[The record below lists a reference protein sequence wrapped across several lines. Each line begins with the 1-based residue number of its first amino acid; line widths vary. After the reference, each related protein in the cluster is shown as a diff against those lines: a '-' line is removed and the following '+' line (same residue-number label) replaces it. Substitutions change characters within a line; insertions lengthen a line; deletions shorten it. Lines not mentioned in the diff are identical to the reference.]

1 MKFSLIETGRSLLRS
16 GDWPNWGSVRL
27 GNLYRLSRFAG
38 LDHKTCRRVT
48 IAPINHECPVL
59 QLISIVISVLK
70 MNLKIVGVTLTLC
83 LSCMVGSLNAQWYSS
98 ADFLIMNR
106 YGNDNPIFQRQAV
119 QTFNRTVDME
129 TTTVTVGPTSTTT
142 ETPIRVEEI
151 TDDLVGGS
159 VLRADDVDFG
169 HMPGGRLLIGRR
181 FGDFGLEGSWL
192 WTDTWAGEA
201 SVSSANGDLVG
212 PFVSEGVLLNRHTYI
227 EHIPTSTVLID
238 QDSPESA
245 IEHLNSFSQ
254 IEHRSKL
261 RTGDL
266 SMTARLMESSI
277 SSVTLLTGFRYAD
290 LEERFGYNSTS
301 VPVPAGIIATVNSPS
316 QSIQTRNRLFGP
328 QLGLAIDTGIREKL
342 ILNLSAKTTLAYN
355 EVDRDLS
362 WSPDITDPTLN
373 VFTSSRRSTAS
384 FLGEFSARGAVYLT
398 TNLSIHAGYQV
409 LVLSEVALAADNFN
423 RNINALNN
431 GTSLVNTNSRVVYG
445 SPVFG
450 TTLSF

>member
-1 MKFSLIETGRSLLRS
+1 MS
-16 GDWPNWGSVRL
+16 
-27 GNLYRLSRFAG
+27 
-38 LDHKTCRRVT
+38 
-48 IAPINHECPVL
+48 IAPIRHEGPVL
-59 QLISIVISVLK
+59 QLIPIVPSDLK
-70 MNLKIVGVTLTLC
+70 MNLKTAGVALTLL
-83 LSCMVGSLNAQWYSS
+83 LSCMVGSSNAQWYSS
-98 ADFLIMNR
+98 ADFLIMKR
-106 YGNDNPIFQRQAV
+106 YGSDNPVFQRQAV
-119 QTFNRTVDME
+119 QTFNRTVDIE
-129 TTTVTVGPTSTTT
+129 TTTVTVGPTTTTT
-142 ETPIRVEEI
+142 ETPIRLEEI

-169 HMPGGRLLIGRR
+169 HVPGGRLLIGRR

-192 WTDTWAGEA
+192 WTDTWSGGA

-212 PFVSEGVLLNRHTYI
+212 PFASEGALLNRYTYI

-245 IEHLNSFSQ
+245 IQHLNSFSQ

-277 SSVTLLTGFRYAD
+277 SNVTLLAGFRYAD

-301 VPVPAGIIATVNSPS
+301 VPVPVGIIATVNSPR
-316 QSIQTRNRLFGP
+316 QLIQTRNQLFGP

-355 EVDRDLS
+355 EVDRDLT
-362 WSPDITDPTLN
+362 WSTDVTNPALN
-373 VFTSSRRSTAS
+373 VFTSSRDSMAS
-384 FLGEFSARGAVYLT
+384 FLGEFAITGTLYLT
-398 TNLSIHAGYQV
+398 THLSIHAGYEV
-409 LVLSEVALAADNFN
+409 LVLSDVALAADNFE
-423 RNINALNN
+423 RNINALNQ
-431 GTSLVNTNSRVVYG
+431 GSSLINANSRVAFG

-450 TTLSF
+450 TALSF

>member
-1 MKFSLIETGRSLLRS
+1 
-16 GDWPNWGSVRL
+16 
-27 GNLYRLSRFAG
+27 
-38 LDHKTCRRVT
+38 
-48 IAPINHECPVL
+48 
-59 QLISIVISVLK
+59 
-70 MNLKIVGVTLTLC
+70 MNLKTVGVALTLC
-83 LSCMVGSLNAQWYSS
+83 LSCMVGSSNAQWYSS
-98 ADFLIMNR
+98 ADFLIMKR
-106 YGNDNPIFQRQAV
+106 YGNDNAVFQRQAV
-119 QTFNRTVDME
+119 QTFNRTVDIE
-129 TTTVTVGPTSTTT
+129 TTTVTVGPTTTTT

-192 WTDTWAGEA
+192 WTDTWSGDA
-201 SVSSANGDLVG
+201 SVSSGNGDLVG
-212 PFVSEGVLLNRHTYI
+212 PFVSEGALLNRHTYI
-227 EHIPTSTVLID
+227 EHIPTSTVLLD
-238 QDSPESA
+238 QDSLQPA
-245 IEHLNSFSQ
+245 IEHLNTFSQ

-277 SSVTLLTGFRYAD
+277 STVTFLGGFRYAD
-290 LEERFGYNSTS
+290 LEESFGYNSTRS
-301 VPVPAGIIATVNSPS
+301 TVPVGIVPTVNSPS

-328 QLGLAIDTGIREKL
+328 QIGLAIDSGIREKL

-362 WSPDITDPTLN
+362 WSPDVTDPTLN
-373 VFTSSRRSTAS
+373 VFTSSRDSTAS
-384 FLGEFSARGAVYLT
+384 FLGEFSMKGTLYLT
-398 TNLSIHAGYQV
+398 TNLSIHAGYEV
-409 LVLSEVALAADNFN
+409 LVLSDVALAPDNFE
-423 RNINALNN
+423 RNINALNL
-431 GTSLVNTNSRVVYG
+431 GSSLINANSRVAFG